1 MKRMT
6 SSEIREAFL
15 AYFEKNGHTRVRSS
29 SLVPESDPTL
39 FFTNAGMVQFKDTF
53 TGLEKRAYNRAC
65 SSQKCMRVSGKH
77 NDLEN
82 VGHTP
87 RHHTFFEMLGN
98 FSFGDYFKKEAIE
111 FGWNF
116 LTKEMG
122 LDPERMYITVFREDD
137 EAAELWKKHIPENRI
152 FRLDEKDNFWSMGDT
167 GPCGPCAEIHW
178 DFGEGEVTE
187 ADFETDRFMEI
198 WNLVFMQ
205 YNRDESGE
213 LKPLAAPSIDTGM
226 GLERLTA
233 VMNGVQSSWE
243 TDLFMPIIKKAAE
256 VCDVRVGE
264 SRDADIALRV
274 IADHIRGS
282 VFLIGD
288 GVIPSNEGRGYV
300 LRRILRRAI
309 RYGKR
314 LGRNEPFLAQI
325 AHVVVDEM
333 GSSYPDLITHQNFI
347 EKVISA
353 EDVRFYQTLDNG
365 LELLMNKM
373 ERAKKRVIPGEVA
386 FRLYDTYGFPLDV
399 TEIIAAENGF
409 KVDVKGFNEHMDK
422 QRERARSSWKG
433 SGELAVEGIFKELVG
448 DGMKSDFVG
457 YAEMSAEVDILAVI
471 VDGKRVK
478 QVGEGVELQF
488 IANATP
494 FYGESGGQAGDRGVA
509 LAEGVEIEIVGTK
522 KPLSDIT
529 VHVAKVKRG
538 VLSEGARMTLAID
551 ADARDD
557 MCRNHTATHLLHRA
571 LRDVLGDHVK
581 QAGSLVEP
589 GRLRFDFSHFQ
600 ALTREEMLEIE
611 QRVNGAVRRNY
622 PVITLEMSYDEAV
635 EQGAIALFGEK
646 YGDRVRMID
655 VSGHSRELC
664 GGTHVSATGEIGI
677 FKIVSESSVAAGV
690 RRIEAVTGRGVECY
704 IDDIE
709 RQRAEIAKI
718 VKAQPA
724 EVVDRVSRL
733 VEQVSKLEKDLRKA
747 INGAAS
753 GRMNDLLSEVKEVD
767 GVKVLAAK
775 VEAPDRKILGEW
787 AEKYRDKLG
796 EGVVV
801 LGSVIEDKVVV
812 IATVS
817 KSLTPAIHAGKIVKV
832 VSEQVGGKGGGRPD
846 FAQGGGNDAAN
857 LDSALAGISDKIKN
871 G

>member
-1 MKRMT
+1 MR

-15 AYFEKNGHTRVRSS
+15 AYFEKNGHTRVRSA

-39 FFTNAGMVQFKDTF
+39 FFTNAGMVPFKDTF
-53 TGLEKRAYNRAC
+53 TGMEKRPYIRAC

-111 FGWNF
+111 FGWKF
-116 LTKEMG
+116 LTEEMG

-137 EAAELWKKHIPENRI
+137 EAAELWKAYVPENRI

-178 DFGEGEVTE
+178 DFGEGDVTE
-187 ADFETDRFMEI
+187 ADFDTDRFMEI

-205 YNRDESGE
+205 YDRTSSGE
-213 LKPLAAPSIDTGM
+213 MKPLAAPSIDTGM

-233 VMNGVQSSWE
+233 IMNGVQSSWE
-243 TDLFMPIIKKAAE
+243 TDLFIPLIEKAAL

-264 SRDADIALRV
+264 SKETDVALRV
-274 IADHIRGS
+274 IADHIRSS

-314 LGRNEPFLAQI
+314 LGRDEPFLAQI

-333 GSSYPDLITHQNFI
+333 GSAYPALVTHQHFI
-347 EKVISA
+347 EKVIAA
-353 EDVRFYQTLDNG
+353 EDERFYQTLDNG
-365 LELLMNKM
+365 LELLMNGM
-373 ERAKKRVIPGEVA
+373 ERAKKKVIPGDIA

-409 KVDVKGFNEHMDK
+409 KVDVNGFNEHMEK

-433 SGELAVEGIFKELVG
+433 SGEEAVEIIFKEMVG
-448 DGMKSDFVG
+448 DGMKSDFIG
-457 YAEMSAEVDILAVI
+457 YSETSAEVDVLAVI
-471 VDGKRVK
+471 LDGKRVK
-478 QVGEGVELQF
+478 QVAEGVDVEF
-488 IANATP
+488 VTNATP
-494 FYGESGGQAGDRGVA
+494 FYGESGGQVGDSGMA
-509 LAEGVEIEIVGTK
+509 LADGLEIEIVDTK
-522 KPLSDIT
+522 KPLPDFT
-529 VHVAKVKRG
+529 MHVGKVRKG
-538 VLSEGARMTLAID
+538 TLSEGARLTLAID
-551 ADARDD
+551 ADARNDL
-557 MCRNHTATHLLHRA
+557 CSNHTATHLLHRA
-571 LRDVLGDHVK
+571 LRDVLGEHVK

-589 GRLRFDFSHFQ
+589 DRLRFDFSHFQ
-600 ALTREEMLEIE
+600 ALTREEIIE
-611 QRVNGAVRRNY
+611 VERLVNGVVRKNY
-622 PVITLEMSYDEAV
+622 PVITLEISYDEAV
-635 EQGAIALFGEK
+635 EQGAVALFGEK

-655 VSGHSRELC
+655 ISGHSRELC
-664 GGTHVSATGEIGI
+664 GGTHVLATGEIGI

-690 RRIEAVTGRGVECY
+690 RRIEAVTGRGVESY

-709 RQRAEIAKI
+709 AQRSEIARI
-718 VKAQPA
+718 VKVQPS
-724 EVVDRVSRL
+724 EVVDRVRRL
-733 VEQVSKLEKDLRKA
+733 ADQVLKLEKDLRKA
-747 INGAAS
+747 ISGAAS
-753 GRMNDLLSEVKEVD
+753 GKMSDLMSEVQDVD
-767 GVKVLAAK
+767 GVKVLAAR
-775 VEAPDRKILGEW
+775 VEASDRKMLGEL

-796 EGVVV
+796 E
-801 LGSVIEDKVVV
+801 SVVV
-812 IATVS
+812 IASEIEEKVVIIAAVS
-817 KSLTPAIHAGKIVKV
+817 KTLTPAIHAGKIVKAI
-832 VSEQVGGKGGGRPD
+832 SELVGGRGGGRPD
-846 FAQGGGNDAAN
+846 FAQGGGNDVSKLDAALTSVSKMLN
-857 LDSALAGISDKIKN
+857 K
-871 G
+871 